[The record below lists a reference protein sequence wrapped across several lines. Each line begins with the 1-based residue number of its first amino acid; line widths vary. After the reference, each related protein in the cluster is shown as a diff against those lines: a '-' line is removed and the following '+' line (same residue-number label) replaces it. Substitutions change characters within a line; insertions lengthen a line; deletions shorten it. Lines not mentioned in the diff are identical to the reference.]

1 MKEAST
7 ISLHL
12 VSDKLT
18 GEHKAIISSEDAT
31 AAFVF
36 NLEELKSL
44 REGIDEAIKY
54 IEEHGT
60 YITESAPEGAVRH

>member
-1 MKEAST
+1 MKDAST
-7 ISLHL
+7 ISMYL
-12 VSDKLT
+12 VSDKTT
-18 GEHKAIISSEDAT
+18 GERKAVISSEDAK

-44 REGIDEAIKY
+44 RDGIDEAIKY

-60 YITESAPEGAVRH
+60 HVTESAPEGAVRH